1 MGSQKTINLP
11 EKTSDIKYLLKKGS
25 IRKKITK
32 KLGQK
37 SQYFLSVLI
46 MILLYKRWNFKRL

>member
-1 MGSQKTINLP
+1 MESIKTINLP
-11 EKTSDIKYLLKKGS
+11 EKTSDNKYLLKKGS

-32 KLGQK
+32 LKQE

-46 MILLYKRWNFKRL
+46 MILLYKRWNFKKL

>member
-1 MGSQKTINLP
+1 MESQKTINLP
-11 EKTSDIKYLLKKGS
+11 EKTSDNKYLLKKGS

-32 KLGQK
+32 LRQK

-46 MILLYKRWNFKRL
+46 MILLYKRWNFKKL